1 MSEKVLYRYNV
12 MNVNSISGFGSI
24 RGGLNADCRD
34 VYFVR
39 LLGVSNGM
47 IDEIKQLDR
56 QMDDYARRGQVFY
69 KRLER
74 LPVLTSMEEANEY
87 AEDYHKWIAGDKKGI
102 VIKASKDNPALQES
116 LSEACESTLK
126 LYRKIKK
133 GVTDSILKNYWVKL
147 MHWFDAVFSGSLSN
161 WEVKSNIK
169 IVLPNVWKE
178 QEYLFCYMATLIGAD
193 VLLLQTEKD
202 IELCEDLMVLSTAK
216 RIGDCG
222 RTEIPPYVQAIR
234 TPEPET
240 RAAVGQTAI
249 QQETRQNIRIT
260 LPPRAP
266 KKPQQASGNVS
277 DSVMPRQAA
286 ENVGNPPK
294 QQGGRTNP
302 VVSGTKKTVGN
313 TNAGEGREKS
323 FEELAQLASSIV
335 MIAIHGT
342 NGDIIGTGSGIM
354 VGRDGFILTNN
365 HVASGGRYYSVRIED
380 DDQVYTT
387 DEVIKYN
394 SVLDL
399 AVIRIQ
405 RRLNP
410 IPVYRGRQK
419 LVRGQKVVAIGSPL
433 GLFNSVSDGIISG
446 FRVIDNVDMIQFT
459 APTSHGSSGGAV
471 LNMYGEVIGISTA
484 GFDSGQN
491 INLAVGYESINMF
504 IKGFVS

>member
-39 LLGVSNGM
+39 LLGVGKGM
-47 IDEIKQLDR
+47 IDEIKRLDR
-56 QMDDYARRGQVFY
+56 QMDDYAGRGQVFY
-69 KRLER
+69 KRLEH
-74 LPVLTSMEEANEY
+74 LPVPASMEEANDY
-87 AEDYHKWIAGDKKGI
+87 AEGYHKWIAGDKKSI

-116 LSEACESTLK
+116 LSKACEKTLK
-126 LYRKIKK
+126 LYMKTKK

-147 MHWFDAVFSGSLSN
+147 MHWFDAVFGGNLSN

-178 QEYLFCYMATLIGAD
+178 QEYLFCYMVTLIGAD
-193 VLLLQTEKD
+193 VLLLQTGKD
-202 IELCEDLMVLSTAK
+202 IELCEELTALSVAERLGDYG
-216 RIGDCG
+216 RI
-222 RTEIPPYVQAIR
+222 EIPPYVQNVR
-234 TPEPET
+234 TPGPEM
-240 RAAVGQTAI
+240 RAAVRQTAV
-249 QQETRQNIRIT
+249 QQEPRQNIKIT
-260 LPPRAP
+260 LPPRTP
-266 KKPQQASGNVS
+266 KKPQQTPENVRNSVMPQQASGNV
-277 DSVMPRQAA
+277 V
-286 ENVGNPPK
+286 NPAKP
-294 QQGGRTNP
+294 QSSRTNP
-302 VVSGTKKTVGN
+302 VVSSTKKPASN
-313 TNAGEGREKS
+313 EGERREKS
-323 FEELAQLASSIV
+323 FEELALLASSIV

-342 NGDIIGTGSGIM
+342 NGDIIGTGSGII

-410 IPVYRGRQK
+410 IPVYKGRQK